1 MVRRSGGR
9 SQSRFDHPPE
19 EELLRAEEA
28 AALLGVKRATLYTYV
43 SRGLVRCVP
52 EKGTKE
58 NRYLRADVERLKTR
72 HDARA
77 GHAAVASGALRWGEP
92 VIDSSVS
99 RVGEE
104 GLAYRGHDAVALVT
118 GGHLFEDVAEL
129 LWTGRLPPESTP
141 WPLSGVLLAA
151 SEQAGPRATSS
162 AAERG
167 GLSARATSSL
177 SAAER
182 ALRSPRG
189 ASSLPAEHTGA
200 PPRGTPSLSPAPLA
214 ALLPRGT
221 PPLSA
226 LSALVPL
233 LAASDAGRF
242 SAPPDQDKA
251 RARRLIRHLGAW
263 VCVAQAPGRVSRALK
278 EDTVAASL
286 ATAWDAKL
294 KRAPELINRAL
305 ILCAD
310 HELNTS
316 TFAARV
322 TASSGAD
329 LYACMSAALA
339 ALSGHRHGGS
349 CDRVE
354 ALLTEVGRPERA
366 AQVVHGRLRRG
377 EAVTGFGHRLYPH
390 GDPRTPPLVEAALS
404 VRPESLRVRV
414 ARAVMDT
421 MRDAGHPPPAM
432 DFGLVMLADALGLPS
447 GAATVLFGLG
457 RTAGW
462 VAHILEQREQGHLLR
477 PRARYVDSPARGG
490 ST

>member
-1 MVRRSGGR
+1 MVRRAGGR
-9 SQSRFDHPPE
+9 SQSRFDHPVE

-99 RVGEE
+99 RISEE
-104 GLAYRGHDAVALVT
+104 GLSYRGHDAVELAT
-118 GGHLFEDVAEL
+118 RGRRFEDVAEL
-129 LWTGRLPPESTP
+129 LWTGHLPLESTAWPAPETP
-141 WPLSGVLLAA
+141 WDTVGSTEPPVRGARYSTSERAASASRDALLVSPSALAA
-151 SEQAGPRATSS
+151 M
-162 AAERG
+162 
-167 GLSARATSSL
+167 
-177 SAAER
+177 
-182 ALRSPRG
+182 
-189 ASSLPAEHTGA
+189 
-200 PPRGTPSLSPAPLA
+200 
-214 ALLPRGT
+214 LPRDT

-226 LSALVPL
+226 LAALVPL

-242 SAPPDQDKA
+242 AAPAEQDML

-278 EDTVAASL
+278 EPTVAASL
-286 ATAWDAKL
+286 ATAWDAKP
-294 KRAPELINRAL
+294 KRTAELINLAL
-305 ILCAD
+305 VLCAD

-329 LYACMSAALA
+329 LYACISAALA
-339 ALSGHRHGGS
+339 AISGHRHGGA

-354 ALLTEVGRPERA
+354 ALIAEVGRPERA

-377 EAVTGFGHRLYPH
+377 EAVTGFGHRLYLK
-390 GDPRTPPLVEAALS
+390 GDPRTPPLVDAALS
-404 VRPESLRVRV
+404 VKPEAPRVRV

-421 MRDAGHPPPAM
+421 MRDAGHPPPSL
-432 DFGLVMLADALGLPS
+432 DWGLVVLADALGLPS
-447 GAATVLFGLG
+447 GAATVLFSLG

-462 VAHILEQREQGHLLR
+462 VAHVLEQREQGHLLR
-477 PRARYVDSPARGG
+477 PRARYVEAPPR
-490 ST
+490 

>member
-1 MVRRSGGR
+1 MVRRAGGR
-9 SQSRFDHPPE
+9 SQSRFDHPVE

-99 RVGEE
+99 RISEE
-104 GLAYRGHDAVALVT
+104 GLSYRGHDAVELAT
-118 GGHLFEDVAEL
+118 RGHRFEDVAEL
-129 LWTGRLPPESTP
+129 LWTGRLPLESTAWTAP
-141 WPLSGVLLAA
+141 EAPPSALTPAALAA
-151 SEQAGPRATSS
+151 MLPRA
-162 AAERG
+162 
-167 GLSARATSSL
+167 
-177 SAAER
+177 
-182 ALRSPRG
+182 
-189 ASSLPAEHTGA
+189 
-200 PPRGTPSLSPAPLA
+200 
-214 ALLPRGT
+214 T

-226 LSALVPL
+226 LAALVPL

-242 SAPPDQDKA
+242 AAPVEQDLL
-251 RARRLIRHLGAW
+251 RARRIIRHLGAW

-278 EDTVAASL
+278 EPTVAASL
-286 ATAWDAKL
+286 ATAWDAKP
-294 KRAPELINRAL
+294 KRTAELINLAL
-305 ILCAD
+305 VLCAD

-329 LYACMSAALA
+329 LYACISAALA
-339 ALSGHRHGGS
+339 AISGHRHGGA

-354 ALLTEVGRPERA
+354 ALIAEVGRPERA
-366 AQVVHGRLRRG
+366 AQVIHGRLRRG
-377 EAVTGFGHRLYPH
+377 EAVTGFGHRLYLK
-390 GDPRTPPLVEAALS
+390 GDPRTPPLVAAALS
-404 VRPESLRVRV
+404 VKPESLKVRV

-421 MRDAGHPPPAM
+421 MRDAGHPPPSL
-432 DFGLVMLADALGLPS
+432 DWGLVMLADALGLPS
-447 GAATVLFGLG
+447 GAATVLFSLG

-462 VAHILEQREQGHLLR
+462 VAHVLEQREQGHLLR
-477 PRARYVDSPARGG
+477 PRARYVEAPAR
-490 ST
+490 

>member
-1 MVRRSGGR
+1 MVRRAGGR
-9 SQSRFDHPPE
+9 SQSRFDHPVE

-99 RVGEE
+99 RISEE
-104 GLAYRGHDAVALVT
+104 GLSYRGHDAVELAT
-118 GGHLFEDVAEL
+118 QGHRFEDVAEL
-129 LWTGRLPPESTP
+129 LWTGHLPRESTA
-141 WPLSGVLLAA
+141 WPAPEAPQSSLTPTALAA
-151 SEQAGPRATSS
+151 M
-162 AAERG
+162 
-167 GLSARATSSL
+167 
-177 SAAER
+177 
-182 ALRSPRG
+182 
-189 ASSLPAEHTGA
+189 
-200 PPRGTPSLSPAPLA
+200 
-214 ALLPRGT
+214 LPRDT
-221 PPLSA
+221 PPLSSLA
-226 LSALVPL
+226 ALVPL

-242 SAPPDQDKA
+242 AAPVEQDML
-251 RARRLIRHLGAW
+251 RARRIIRHLGAW

-278 EDTVAASL
+278 EPTVAASL
-286 ATAWDAKL
+286 ATAWDAKQ
-294 KRAPELINRAL
+294 KRAAELINLAL
-305 ILCAD
+305 VLCAD

-329 LYACMSAALA
+329 LYACISAALA
-339 ALSGHRHGGS
+339 AISGHRHGGA

-354 ALLTEVGRPERA
+354 ALIAEVGRPERA

-377 EAVTGFGHRLYPH
+377 EAVTGFGHRLYLK
-390 GDPRTPPLVEAALS
+390 GDPRTPPLVAAALS
-404 VRPESLRVRV
+404 VKPESLKVRV

-421 MRDAGHPPPAM
+421 MRDAGHPPPSL
-432 DFGLVMLADALGLPS
+432 DWGLVMLADALGLPS
-447 GAATVLFGLG
+447 GAATVLFSLG

-462 VAHILEQREQGHLLR
+462 VAHVLEQREQGHLLR
-477 PRARYVDSPARGG
+477 PRARYVEPPAR
-490 ST
+490 

>member
-1 MVRRSGGR
+1 MVRRAGGR
-9 SQSRFDHPPE
+9 SQSRFDHPVE

-99 RVGEE
+99 RISEE
-104 GLAYRGHDAVALVT
+104 GLAYRGHDAVALAT
-118 GGHLFEDVAEL
+118 RGHRFEDVAEL
-129 LWTGRLPPESTP
+129 LWTGHLPREPTAWPAPEAQPSPVTP
-141 WPLSGVLLAA
+141 TALAA
-151 SEQAGPRATSS
+151 M
-162 AAERG
+162 
-167 GLSARATSSL
+167 
-177 SAAER
+177 
-182 ALRSPRG
+182 
-189 ASSLPAEHTGA
+189 
-200 PPRGTPSLSPAPLA
+200 
-214 ALLPRGT
+214 LPRDT

-226 LSALVPL
+226 LAALVPL
-233 LAASDAGRF
+233 LAANDAGRF
-242 SAPPDQDKA
+242 AAPVEQDML

-263 VCVAQAPGRVSRALK
+263 VCVAQAPGRVARALK
-278 EDTVAASL
+278 EPTVAASL
-286 ATAWDAKL
+286 ATAWDAKP
-294 KRAPELINRAL
+294 KRTAELINLAL
-305 ILCAD
+305 VLCAD

-329 LYACMSAALA
+329 LYACISAALA
-339 ALSGHRHGGS
+339 AISGHRHGGA

-354 ALLTEVGRPERA
+354 ALIAEVGRPERA

-377 EAVTGFGHRLYPH
+377 EAVTGFGHRLYLK
-390 GDPRTPPLVEAALS
+390 GDPRTPPLVAAALS
-404 VRPESLRVRV
+404 VKPEAPRVRV

-421 MRDAGHPPPAM
+421 MRDAGHPPPSL
-432 DFGLVMLADALGLPS
+432 DWGLVMLADALGLPS
-447 GAATVLFGLG
+447 GAATVLFSLG

-462 VAHILEQREQGHLLR
+462 VAHVLEQREQGHLLR
-477 PRARYVDSPARGG
+477 PRARYVEAPAR
-490 ST
+490 

>member
-58 NRYLRADVERLKTR
+58 NRYLRADLERLKTR

-99 RVGEE
+99 RIDER
-104 GLAYRGHDAVALVT
+104 GLQYRGHDAVALAT

-129 LWTGRLPPESTP
+129 LWTGHLPSVSTP
-141 WPLSGVLLAA
+141 WPF
-151 SEQAGPRATSS
+151 SE
-162 AAERG
+162 G
-167 GLSARATSSL
+167 GLTRGASAL
-177 SAAER
+177 SAFER
-182 ALRSPRG
+182 SDPSQGTRRGSGPKPRG
-189 ASSLPAEHTGA
+189 APLL
-200 PPRGTPSLSPAPLA
+200 TPSALA
-214 ALLPRGT
+214 ALLPRDT
-221 PPLSA
+221 PPLSVLA
-226 LSALVPL
+226 ALVPL
-233 LAASDAGRF
+233 LAASDEGRF
-242 SAPPDQDKA
+242 AAPVEQEQA
-251 RARRLIRHLGAW
+251 RARRIIRQMGAW
-263 VCVAQAPGRVSRALK
+263 VCVTQAPGRVSRALK

-286 ATAWDAKL
+286 ATAWDSKV
-294 KRAPELINRAL
+294 KRAPELLNRAL

-329 LYACMSAALA
+329 LYASLSAALA
-339 ALSGHRHGGS
+339 AVSGHKHGGS

-377 EAVTGFGHRLYPH
+377 EAVTGFGHRLYPQ

-404 VRPESLRVRV
+404 VRPESLRVKV

-432 DFGLVMLADALGLPS
+432 DFGLVMLADALGLPP
-447 GAATVLFGLG
+447 GAGTLLFGLG

-477 PRARYVDSPARGG
+477 PRARYVEPSQSPAAK
-490 ST
+490 

>member
-1 MVRRSGGR
+1 MVRRAGGR
-9 SQSRFDHPPE
+9 SQSRFDHPVE

-99 RVGEE
+99 RISEE
-104 GLAYRGHDAVALVT
+104 GLSYRGRDAVELAT
-118 GGHLFEDVAEL
+118 QGHRFEDVAEL
-129 LWTGRLPPESTP
+129 LWTGHLPLESTA
-141 WPLSGVLLAA
+141 WPAPEAPPSSLTPTALAA
-151 SEQAGPRATSS
+151 M
-162 AAERG
+162 
-167 GLSARATSSL
+167 
-177 SAAER
+177 
-182 ALRSPRG
+182 
-189 ASSLPAEHTGA
+189 
-200 PPRGTPSLSPAPLA
+200 
-214 ALLPRGT
+214 LPRDT

-226 LSALVPL
+226 LAALVPL

-242 SAPPDQDKA
+242 AAPVEQDML

-263 VCVAQAPGRVSRALK
+263 VCVAQAPGRVSRAWK
-278 EDTVAASL
+278 EPTVAASL
-286 ATAWDAKL
+286 ATAWDAKP
-294 KRAPELINRAL
+294 KRTAELINLAL
-305 ILCAD
+305 VLCAD

-329 LYACMSAALA
+329 LYACISAALA
-339 ALSGHRHGGS
+339 AISGHRHGGA

-354 ALLTEVGRPERA
+354 ALIAEVGRPERA

-377 EAVTGFGHRLYPH
+377 EAVTGFGHRLYLK
-390 GDPRTPPLVEAALS
+390 GDPRTPPLVDAALS
-404 VRPESLRVRV
+404 VKPEAPKVRV

-421 MRDAGHPPPAM
+421 MRDAGHPPPSL
-432 DFGLVMLADALGLPS
+432 DWGLVMLADALGLPS
-447 GAATVLFGLG
+447 GAATVLFSLG

-462 VAHILEQREQGHLLR
+462 VAHVLEQREQGHLLR
-477 PRARYVDSPARGG
+477 PRARYVEAPAR
-490 ST
+490 

>member
-99 RVGEE
+99 RIGEE
-104 GLAYRGHDAVALVT
+104 GLAYRGHDAVALAT
-118 GGHLFEDVAEL
+118 AGHLFEDVAEL
-129 LWTGRLPPESTP
+129 LWTGRLPTGSTP
-141 WPLSGVLLAA
+141 WPLP
-151 SEQAGPRATSS
+151 E
-162 AAERG
+162 
-167 GLSARATSSL
+167 
-177 SAAER
+177 
-182 ALRSPRG
+182 
-189 ASSLPAEHTGA
+189 
-200 PPRGTPSLSPAPLA
+200 PPLSPSALA
-214 ALLPRGT
+214 SLLPRGT

-242 SAPPDQDKA
+242 SAPPEQDKA

-278 EDTVAASL
+278 QDTVAASL
-286 ATAWDAKL
+286 ATAWDTKL

-316 TFAARV
+316 TFTARV

-339 ALSGHRHGGS
+339 AFSGHRHGGS

-354 ALLTEVGRPERA
+354 ALLNEVGRPERA
-366 AQVVHGRLRRG
+366 VQVVHGRLRRG
-377 EAVTGFGHRLYPH
+377 EAVTGFGHRLYKH

-421 MRDAGHPPPAM
+421 MRDAGHPPAAM

-477 PRARYVDSPARGG
+477 PRARYVDVPAR
-490 ST
+490 

>member
-1 MVRRSGGR
+1 MVRRAGGR
-9 SQSRFDHPPE
+9 SQSRFDHPVE

-99 RVGEE
+99 RISEE
-104 GLAYRGHDAVALVT
+104 GLSYRGHDAVELAT
-118 GGHLFEDVAEL
+118 RGHRFEAVAEL
-129 LWTGRLPPESTP
+129 LWTGHLSLESTTWPAPEAP
-141 WPLSGVLLAA
+141 WDNAGSTEPPVRGKRQSASERVASTPRDALLVSPTALAA
-151 SEQAGPRATSS
+151 M
-162 AAERG
+162 
-167 GLSARATSSL
+167 
-177 SAAER
+177 
-182 ALRSPRG
+182 
-189 ASSLPAEHTGA
+189 
-200 PPRGTPSLSPAPLA
+200 
-214 ALLPRGT
+214 LPRDT

-226 LSALVPL
+226 LAALVPL
-233 LAASDAGRF
+233 IAASDAGRF
-242 SAPPDQDKA
+242 AAPVEQDML
-251 RARRLIRHLGAW
+251 RARRIIRHLGAW
-263 VCVAQAPGRVSRALK
+263 VCVAQAPSRVSRALK
-278 EDTVAASL
+278 EPTVAASL
-286 ATAWDAKL
+286 ATAWDAKP
-294 KRAPELINRAL
+294 KRTAELINLAL
-305 ILCAD
+305 VLCAD

-329 LYACMSAALA
+329 LYACISAALA
-339 ALSGHRHGGS
+339 AISGHRHGGA

-354 ALLTEVGRPERA
+354 ALIAEVGRPERA

-377 EAVTGFGHRLYPH
+377 EAVTGFGHRLYLK
-390 GDPRTPPLVEAALS
+390 GDPRTPPLVAAASSVKPEA
-404 VRPESLRVRV
+404 PKVRV

-421 MRDAGHPPPAM
+421 MRDAGHPPPSL
-432 DFGLVMLADALGLPS
+432 DWGLVMLADALGLPS
-447 GAATVLFGLG
+447 GAATVLFSLG

-462 VAHILEQREQGHLLR
+462 VAHVLEQREQGHLLR
-477 PRARYVDSPARGG
+477 PRARYVEPPAR
-490 ST
+490 

>member
-1 MVRRSGGR
+1 MVRRAGGR
-9 SQSRFDHPPE
+9 SQSRFDHPVE

-99 RVGEE
+99 RISEE
-104 GLAYRGHDAVALVT
+104 GLAYRGHDAVELAAR
-118 GGHLFEDVAEL
+118 GHRFEDVAEL
-129 LWTGRLPPESTP
+129 LWTGHLPGESTS
-141 WPLSGVLLAA
+141 WPAPETPARGAALSPTALAA
-151 SEQAGPRATSS
+151 M
-162 AAERG
+162 
-167 GLSARATSSL
+167 
-177 SAAER
+177 
-182 ALRSPRG
+182 
-189 ASSLPAEHTGA
+189 
-200 PPRGTPSLSPAPLA
+200 
-214 ALLPRGT
+214 LPRDT

-226 LSALVPL
+226 LAALVPL
-233 LAASDAGRF
+233 LAANDAGRF
-242 SAPPDQDKA
+242 SAPAEQDRV

-263 VCVAQAPGRVSRALK
+263 VCVAQAPGRVSRASK
-278 EDTVAASL
+278 EATVAASL
-286 ATAWDAKL
+286 ATAWDAKP
-294 KRAPELINRAL
+294 KRTAELINLAL
-305 ILCAD
+305 VLCAD

-329 LYACMSAALA
+329 LYACISAALA
-339 ALSGHRHGGS
+339 AISGHRHGGA

-354 ALLTEVGRPERA
+354 ALIAEVGRPERA

-377 EAVTGFGHRLYPH
+377 EAVTGFGHRLYLK
-390 GDPRTPPLVEAALS
+390 GDPRTPPLINAALS
-404 VRPESLRVRV
+404 VKPESLKVRV

-421 MRDAGHPPPAM
+421 MRDAGHPPPSL
-432 DFGLVMLADALGLPS
+432 DWGLVVLADALGLPS
-447 GAATVLFGLG
+447 GAATVLFSLG

-462 VAHILEQREQGHLLR
+462 VAHVLEQREQGHLLR
-477 PRARYVDSPARGG
+477 PRARYVEPPPR
-490 ST
+490 